1 MSVTKLA
8 MLMALFGLAACGE
21 TVEQR
26 AASGAIGGA
35 AVGTAV
41 GGPLAGAAV
50 GGTVGALSR

>member
-1 MSVTKLA
+1 MSMTKLA
-8 MLMALFGLAACGE
+8 LAIAFLGLAACGD